1 MKVFTTKKNKIRLKK
16 KYFLYFIVI
25 FFLGIFFERFDTKN
39 IVVSKSNIFFH
50 EVLNNFSSSFF
61 SKIYKV
67 EKIKID
73 VSYKNYN
80 KILETRNI
88 SLSEGR
94 ATEDIHKWVP
104 ADLNFNK
111 KKYKTKIKLKG
122 VHSDH
127 WSHPS
132 KWSFSIKLK
141 DNNSILGLKRFSI
154 QQPIVRDYLY
164 EWMFMKA
171 LKKEN
176 LIAHRSDYYQ
186 IIFNGNDLGLYYLEE
201 VYSKQLIE
209 SNKRREGPII
219 GLNKD
224 LWVKEANNLK
234 NLNINKLSDSFWRA
248 KVEPIRFDENQ
259 AGLNQK
265 LLLIEALSKFELFRN
280 DPSKINEVFDT
291 KQLATSLALKT
302 IFGAYEFDWKDI
314 KFYYNPITKLLEPI
328 VRELHLSTQ
337 KNLVMRW
344 WSGDVFEN
352 KNLEDDQN
360 TFLKLLFQNINF
372 YEMYLKELNR
382 FINEDYIRKLA
393 NENEKDFNKNLKI
406 LNIYYPTSD
415 TFSFNHL
422 DNVKKDIKDVLNPT
436 QSLNVYY
443 LKYENNYLYF
453 NIQNLQH
460 LPVRINNLNFNDEF
474 VLKVLPNTIVEG
486 YKSNKPVNNYTL
498 RVYCEDPNFCQ
509 KKLFNN
515 TKIYFNVLGQDISK
529 NVKISKFYSLLDE
542 KKKKKLL
549 KTLEKNN
556 FKNNPQIIV
565 DEKKKNISF
574 LSKKIFL
581 DEEIIIPK
589 GYNFN
594 IKAGSQIIFSD
605 DARLISYS
613 AINFNGTE
621 KNPILVSSRN
631 VEFSD
636 KILNQ
641 NITIIDAQER
651 SVINNTIFTNL
662 HGPSLNSGN
671 GISGVIN
678 IFNSNILIK
687 NSIFD
692 KNFQSDDFLNIIKSK
707 FEISDCIFRNSYL
720 DSIDIDFSDG
730 IIKNTSVYD
739 SGNDAFDFS
748 GSAIKL
754 KNISGENISDK
765 FISAGESSSIYIED
779 VTVKNVNIGIASKD
793 FSDLEIKN
801 LKMNNG
807 NIGVT
812 SYQKKKEYGPAQI
825 KLKNSEIKNFK
836 YIYLSEKGSSIKSD
850 EKIIE
855 NSNYDYGKL

>member
-1 MKVFTTKKNKIRLKK
+1 M
-16 KYFLYFIVI
+16 
-25 FFLGIFFERFDTKN
+25 
-39 IVVSKSNIFFH
+39 
-50 EVLNNFSSSFF
+50 
-61 SKIYKV
+61 
-67 EKIKID
+67 IK
-73 VSYKNYN
+73 
-80 KILETRNI
+80 
-88 SLSEGR
+88 
-94 ATEDIHKWVP
+94 
-104 ADLNFNK
+104 
-111 KKYKTKIKLKG
+111 
-122 VHSDH
+122 
-127 WSHPS
+127 
-132 KWSFSIKLK
+132 
-141 DNNSILGLKRFSI
+141 
-154 QQPIVRDYLY
+154 
-164 EWMFMKA
+164 
-171 LKKEN
+171 
-176 LIAHRSDYYQ
+176 
-186 IIFNGNDLGLYYLEE
+186 
-201 VYSKQLIE
+201 
-209 SNKRREGPII
+209 
-219 GLNKD
+219 
-224 LWVKEANNLK
+224 
-234 NLNINKLSDSFWRA
+234 
-248 KVEPIRFDENQ
+248 
-259 AGLNQK
+259 
-265 LLLIEALSKFELFRN
+265 
-280 DPSKINEVFDT
+280 
-291 KQLATSLALKT
+291 
-302 IFGAYEFDWKDI
+302 
-314 KFYYNPITKLLEPI
+314 
-328 VRELHLSTQ
+328 
-337 KNLVMRW
+337 
-344 WSGDVFEN
+344 
-352 KNLEDDQN
+352 
-360 TFLKLLFQNINF
+360 
-372 YEMYLKELNR
+372 
-382 FINEDYIRKLA
+382 
-393 NENEKDFNKNLKI
+393 
-406 LNIYYPTSD
+406 
-415 TFSFNHL
+415 
-422 DNVKKDIKDVLNPT
+422 
-436 QSLNVYY
+436 
-443 LKYENNYLYF
+443 
-453 NIQNLQH
+453 
-460 LPVRINNLNFNDEF
+460 
-474 VLKVLPNTIVEG
+474 
-486 YKSNKPVNNYTL
+486 
-498 RVYCEDPNFCQ
+498 
-509 KKLFNN
+509 
-515 TKIYFNVLGQDISK
+515 
-529 NVKISKFYSLLDE
+529 
-542 KKKKKLL
+542 
-549 KTLEKNN
+549 
-556 FKNNPQIIV
+556 
-565 DEKKKNISF
+565 KKKNISF